1 MSLISRLFFW
11 KKNVP
16 SIAVIRLNGIIAPS
30 GSPIRKGLNIEN
42 VEPLLKKAF
51 KISKIKAVALIINSP
66 GGSPVQSQLIGE
78 KIRLLSIKHNVPVLS
93 FCEDVA
99 ASGGYWLAASADEI
113 FAEKSSIIG
122 SIGVISSGFG
132 FANAI
137 EKLGIERRIYTSGK
151 SKSMLDPFIESKEND
166 VKHLKTLQNEIHEN
180 FISYIKDRR
189 GSKLSSDEEEI
200 FNGKFWTGIK
210 AHELGLVDGLG
221 SINKILKDRF
231 GEDYKTIVISQKK
244 SFFSLGG
251 NLIEIIVGKVLS
263 IIEERIIWS
272 KFNL

>member
-78 KIRLLSIKHNVPVLS
+78 KIRILSIKHNVPVLS

-151 SKSMLDPFIESKEND
+151 SKSMLDPFVESKESE
-166 VKHLKTLQNEIHEN
+166 VKHLKTLQN
-180 FISYIKDRR
+180 
-189 GSKLSSDEEEI
+189 GLKL
-200 FNGKFWTGIK
+200 
-210 AHELGLVDGLG
+210 
-221 SINKILKDRF
+221 
-231 GEDYKTIVISQKK
+231 Y
-244 SFFSLGG
+244 
-251 NLIEIIVGKVLS
+251 
-263 IIEERIIWS
+263 
-272 KFNL
+272 